1 MKMTLIQIFSFTII
15 LIIVISFPP
24 CLCTEREK
32 SEDLWSTDVNLM
44 WKWIDSQMEKG
55 KLRNSTRNRCKVDT
69 IANAMRP
76 LKSKLGKL
84 NLLQYYICFCNVQ
97 IFSVS
102 TNYTFEREQ
111 GRAQD
116 SQSHYHGKHENTFE
130 YFPLISLSLRIRK

>member
-1 MKMTLIQIFSFTII
+1 MTLIQIFSFTII

-69 IANAMRP
+69 NAMRP
-76 LKSKLGKL
+76 LKSRLNEIYCNITIITFAPAMCKYFQFQQIIPLRENKEELKIL
-84 NLLQYYICFCNVQ
+84 NLITM
-97 IFSVS
+97 VS
-102 TNYTFEREQ
+102 I
-111 GRAQD
+111 
-116 SQSHYHGKHENTFE
+116 KIPLNTF
-130 YFPLISLSLRIRK
+130 LLSSVL